1 MRGFG
6 LASLCGTGR
15 AVASPSLKDH
25 DQRGAFLHHLSQAEE
40 SLRGFKNKALRGS
53 RSRGSKSRGP
63 ESRGSKSRG
72 SKSRGSKCRLCVCS
86 AACLSYLTAAI
97 ITSQVKQLAVAPIAR
112 LLIGIV

>member
-40 SLRGFKNKALRGS
+40 SLRGFKNKAALGLEALS
-53 RSRGSKSRGP
+53 LEGLSLEALSVG
-63 ESRGSKSRG
+63 
-72 SKSRGSKCRLCVCS
+72 C
-86 AACLSYLTAAI
+86 ACA
-97 ITSQVKQLAVAPIAR
+97 QLHVYHT
-112 LLIGIV
+112 

>member
-1 MRGFG
+1 M
-6 LASLCGTGR
+6 
-15 AVASPSLKDH
+15 ASPSLKDH

-53 RSRGSKSRGP
+53 RSRGSKSRG
-63 ESRGSKSRG
+63 

-97 ITSQVKQLAVAPIAR
+97 TTSQVK
-112 LLIGIV
+112 